1 MPSRSLV
8 TVRLS
13 RRETH
18 SREAPRFADLGLGKF
33 VDEPHGD
40 DAPIAFVEFGD
51 HGALMRCG
59 YPR

>member
-8 TVRLS
+8 TLRLS
-13 RRETH
+13 R
-18 SREAPRFADLGLGKF
+18 REAPRFADLGLGKF

-40 DAPIAFVEFGD
+40 DAPLAFVEFGD

>member
-1 MPSRSLV
+1 LV

-18 SREAPRFADLGLGKF
+18 SREAPRFVDLGLGKF

-40 DAPIAFVEFGD
+40 DAPLAFVEFGD